1 MPDAKT
7 SFTQDIPRSIEQ
19 DIDKAKA
26 VDAVFVFKVNG
37 EGGGVWTVNMKDA
50 PGVTEGDA
58 GSAECIIELST
69 EDWKAMTENPG
80 TAMQFFMQG
89 KIKVEGDMSVMMRMQ
104 AGGPPSQQAQA
115 LQKRIKE
122 ITEG

>member
-26 VDAVFVFKVNG
+26 VDAVFLFKVNG

-69 EDWKAMTENPG
+69 EDWKAMTEKPG

-89 KIKVEGDMSVMMRMQ
+89 KIKLIGNALLATKLQSVI
-104 AGGPPSQQAQA
+104 G
-115 LQKRIKE
+115 
-122 ITEG
+122 